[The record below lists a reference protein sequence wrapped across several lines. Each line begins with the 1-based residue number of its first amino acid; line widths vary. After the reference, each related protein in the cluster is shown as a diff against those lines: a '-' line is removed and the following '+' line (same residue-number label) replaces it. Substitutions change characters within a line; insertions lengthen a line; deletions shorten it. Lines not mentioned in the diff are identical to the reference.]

1 METFMNVS
9 CNLAKKNITL
19 SFVIALI
26 TIFTIVGK
34 IEAQAN
40 PTTPSTETTQTTE
53 APQETPAPV
62 AQAPEQTPTQDS
74 EIGLV
79 KLFVTGGWS
88 MWPLLLSSIV
98 GFGVILERMYFFFTA
113 KLIRKGYNQDLQD
126 AIDASGMN
134 GVDEFLKANEGQK
147 ITDVLKNGMEVS
159 QNDPEIFAAGIE
171 REAGEVMTL
180 LEKGLTVLSAVSTIA
195 PLVGFLGTVSGMINA
210 FDAIAN
216 ADQVNAKVVA
226 GGIKEALIT
235 TAAGLIVAIP
245 AMTFYQYLQGRVAF
259 FTSEVEEA
267 ANKIYKEY
275 LKLKAGKKA

>member
-1 METFMNVS
+1 MNVS

-19 SFVIALI
+19 SVVIALI
-26 TIFTIVGK
+26 TIFTIAGR
-34 IEAQAN
+34 IEAQST
-40 PTTPSTETTQTTE
+40 PTTTSTDTTQNTEAPAETPAPAAE
-53 APQETPAPV
+53 APQEAAP
-62 AQAPEQTPTQDS
+62 QES

-88 MWPLLLSSIV
+88 MWPLLLASIV

-113 KLIRKGYNQDLQD
+113 KLVRKGYNQDLQD
-126 AIDASGMN
+126 AIDASGMQ
-134 GVDEFLKANEGQK
+134 GVDEFLKANEGQL

-245 AMTFYQYLQGRVAF
+245 AMTFYQYLQGRVGF

>member
-1 METFMNVS
+1 MNFPFKKTAAKGAVSFAIAMIAIFSLVET
-9 CNLAKKNITL
+9 IQ
-19 SFVIALI
+19 
-26 TIFTIVGK
+26 
-34 IEAQAN
+34 AQAN
-40 PTTPSTETTQTTE
+40 STPNAETTNPATTE
-53 APQETPAPV
+53 SAPAAPV
-62 AQAPEQTPTQDS
+62 VEKPASEAPKAES
-74 EIGLV
+74 EIGLIS
-79 KLFVTGGWS
+79 LFVTGGWS

-98 GFGVILERMYFFFTA
+98 GFGVIFERLYFFFTS
-113 KLIRKGYNQDLQD
+113 KLVRKGFNQDLQD
-126 AIDASGMN
+126 AIDASGLK
-134 GVDEFLKANEGQK
+134 GAQDFLEQNKGQK
-147 ITDVLKNGMEVS
+147 ITGVLANGMEVS
-159 QNDPEIFAAGIE
+159 QEDPEIFASGVE
-171 REAGEVMTL
+171 REASEVITL

-245 AMTFYQYLQGRVAF
+245 AMTFYQYLQGKVGF

>member
-1 METFMNVS
+1 MNVS
-9 CNLAKKNITL
+9 CNLTKKNITL
-19 SFVIALI
+19 SVVIALI

-34 IEAQAN
+34 IEAQSN
-40 PTTPSTETTQTTE
+40 PTAPSTDTTQTTE
-53 APQETPAPV
+53 APTESPAP
-62 AQAPEQTPTQDS
+62 AAEAPQEAATQES

-98 GFGVILERMYFFFTA
+98 GFGVILERLYFFFTA
-113 KLIRKGYNQDLQD
+113 KLVRKGYNQDLQD

-134 GVDEFLKANEGQK
+134 GVDEFLKANEGQR

>member
-1 METFMNVS
+1 MKFS
-9 CNLAKKNITL
+9 CNQTKAKVTL

-26 TIFTIVGK
+26 TIFTIAGK
-34 IEAQAN
+34 LEAQTAPAA
-40 PTTPSTETTQTTE
+40 PTTESTQT
-53 APQETPAPV
+53 AETPTDTAAPV
-62 AQAPEQTPTQDS
+62 AEAAEETPKQES

-79 KLFVTGGWS
+79 SLFLVGGWS

-98 GFGVILERMYFFFTA
+98 AFGVILERSYFFFTA
-113 KLIRKGYNQDLQD
+113 KLLRKGYNQDLQD
-126 AIDASGMN
+126 AIDASGLN
-134 GVDEFLKANEGQK
+134 GVTEFLKANEGQK
-147 ITDVLKNGMEVS
+147 ITTVLKNGMEVS
-159 QNDPEIFAAGIE
+159 QNDPEIFASGIE

-275 LKLKAGKKA
+275 LKLKAGHKA

>member
-1 METFMNVS
+1 M
-9 CNLAKKNITL
+9 TL
-19 SFVIALI
+19 LI
-26 TIFTIVGK
+26 TIFTLAEK
-34 IEAQAN
+34 IEAQATPAA
-40 PTTPSTETTQTTE
+40 PTTESTQTTE
-53 APQETPAPV
+53 APAETPAPV
-62 AQAPEQTPTQDS
+62 AEAPAEAPQQES

-134 GVDEFLKANEGQK
+134 GIEEFLKANEGQK

-275 LKLKAGKKA
+275 LKLKAGKRA